1 MMTKTTTKTTKL
13 TMMMT
18 ATTMTKMS
26 IRKTATPLVNYKT
39 ILYEF
44 GPPNFS
50 KCRQEELGQF
60 GNFLHLIFH
69 DLHFLGTIDGCG
81 RKKSAF
87 L

>member
-1 MMTKTTTKTTKL
+1 MMKKTTTKTTKL

-18 ATTMTKMS
+18 ATTMTKIS
-26 IRKTATPLVNYKT
+26 IRKTATLLVNYKT
-39 ILYEF
+39 IFYEF

-50 KCRQEELGQF
+50 KCRQEVLGQF

-69 DLHFLGTIDGCG
+69 DLHFLGTIDGCE
-81 RKKSAF
+81 RKKRAF